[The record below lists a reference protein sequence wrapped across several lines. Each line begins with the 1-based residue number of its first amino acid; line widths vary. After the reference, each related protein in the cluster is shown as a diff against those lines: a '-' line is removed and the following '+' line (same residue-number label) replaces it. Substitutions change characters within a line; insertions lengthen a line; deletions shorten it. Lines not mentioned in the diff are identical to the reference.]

1 MDYRFAGFKGGSLN
15 VTSVLTDGE
24 VGYGVVIGD
33 ANAFAT
39 HGYEAA
45 GSDYFEMSSVRLES
59 ANTYSGGTRLEA
71 GELVVANNASLGT
84 GTLTVA
90 GESSGGYT
98 QALMYGYFFNE
109 YSGSDFGFTAPVLNP
124 DVADLTIANPIQLDS
139 FFAADVQIGLTD
151 ENLTF
156 SGDIAG
162 SGGLNKTGNG
172 TLTLSGDNSG
182 FEGGLYVTQGTVN
195 IAGDTSAGSG
205 PVGFGGGFSQNL
217 NFITMNPTIGGLYE
231 ILDYESE
238 YYYSSA
244 SVNLASG
251 SQLTID
257 VTDFSLKFGGSING
271 DGSVRITGNGTQS
284 LSGSNFFTGGLE
296 VANGASLIASSTSS
310 LGSGYPDVPTVTLD
324 GGSLTLANDDGES
337 RIDANILFGA
347 SGGKIRGN
355 GRLSFT
361 DPLAIGSG
369 VSISPGMSV
378 GRIDFDGPLELA
390 ELGSLSVEI
399 GDGNN
404 NEVISDVVFAN
415 TINITA
421 TNSQPFSINLMGENG
436 NLPTNFD
443 PLQAYSWSVLLAGA
457 AITNFDAMAFSLNVS
472 SSLQSTGGEGLWALQ
487 LGSSGNDFGEVF
499 LTDNVVMLS
508 FTPVPEPSTFALVAV
523 GLVLV
528 TFQTGRRR
536 RRS

>member
-1 MDYRFAGFKGGSLN
+1 MRSMALISLSCLIACSAYAVTFEPIGFYVWQVDEPVDHYGN
-15 VTSVLTDGE
+15 WDNPADWADGE
-24 VGYGVVIGD
+24 VPTTDGTGLVVFPGTFGNDFEASWHSIAVESNVDIASLAFGEQVSYSFYAGQGPVSFRVRDLVDTESGEYYSDIYFGSGITFIGD
-33 ANAFAT
+33 
-39 HGYEAA
+39 
-45 GSDYFEMSSVRLES
+45 
-59 ANTYSGGTRLEA
+59 
-71 GELVVANNASLGT
+71 
-84 GTLTVA
+84 
-90 GESSGGYT
+90 
-98 QALMYGYFFNE
+98 
-109 YSGSDFGFTAPVLNP
+109 
-124 DVADLTIANPIQLDS
+124 
-139 FFAADVQIGLTD
+139 
-151 ENLTF
+151 
-156 SGDIAG
+156 GDI
-162 SGGLNKTGNG
+162 
-172 TLTLSGDNSG
+172 G
-182 FEGGLYVTQGTVN
+182 F
-195 IAGDTSAGSG
+195 
-205 PVGFGGGFSQNL
+205 NL
-217 NFITMNPTIGGLYE
+217 
-231 ILDYESE
+231 
-238 YYYSSA
+238 
-244 SVNLASG
+244 
-251 SQLTID
+251 
-257 VTDFSLKFGGSING
+257 G
-271 DGSVRITGNGTQS
+271 DGGNSFQ
-284 LSGSNFFTGGLE
+284 LNLQFGSN
-296 VANGASLIASSTSS
+296 
-310 LGSGYPDVPTVTLD
+310 
-324 GGSLTLANDDGES
+324 
-337 RIDANILFGA
+337 
-347 SGGKIRGN
+347 GGKIRGN

-361 DPLAIGSG
+361 SPLAIGSG

-421 TNSQPFSINLMGENG
+421 TNSQPFPINLMGENG

-508 FTPVPEPSTFALVAV
+508 FTPVPEPSAFALVAV